1 MKSYSLDKVLVTEYL
16 KHMKSNAGIT
26 DDFKKTLGVLKASL
40 QFQGSEKTYEK
51 AAMIMITYLS

>member
-26 DDFKKTLGVLKASL
+26 DDFKKTLGVLKA
-40 QFQGSEKTYEK
+40 
-51 AAMIMITYLS
+51 